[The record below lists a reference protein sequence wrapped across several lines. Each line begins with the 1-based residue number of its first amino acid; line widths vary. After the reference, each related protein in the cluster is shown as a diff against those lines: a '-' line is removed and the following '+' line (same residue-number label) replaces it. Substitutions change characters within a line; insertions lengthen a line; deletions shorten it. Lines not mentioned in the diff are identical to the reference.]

1 MGAGAGVFGGVGGG
15 GLGGMIGGYLGFRFS
30 LAGVYFALLTIAF
43 SEFTRLAFD
52 HWDWAGG
59 AGGLFLK
66 VDAGTDIV
74 NLRGGS
80 LLFYYVILA
89 LAAGAFILCRAL
101 LQSRLT
107 PYWLAPPRGA

>member
-74 NLRGGS
+74 NLRGGA
-80 LLFYYVILA
+80 LLFFYGILG
-89 LAAGAFILCRAL
+89 LAAGALILGR
-101 LQSRLT
+101 
-107 PYWLAPPRGA
+107 APPRSRPAP